1 MADKIFAGLYCE
13 LVKTNTLT
21 GSRFS
26 ADFHGLS
33 TKTIFK
39 HDNLKTWNQF
49 EIIAG
54 KNNESFGMG
63 LRMKI

>member
-21 GSRFS
+21 GSSFQ

-39 HDNLKTWNQF
+39 NDNLKT
-49 EIIAG
+49 
-54 KNNESFGMG
+54 
-63 LRMKI
+63 